1 MLRGEAFIIT
11 GVEPNA
17 RAALEEAI
25 EARGGKLLKEEDL
38 QPEGLSVACVSAGG
52 HFRSA
57 RVPAELQ
64 AKPFERS
71 RSAQNV
77 THTPLCPCSERRPI
91 PCCLFLGEQR
101 LLDGGHV
108 TLVCGELKRTLKV
121 GGEA

>member
-64 AKPFERS
+64 ANLSSGPDLPKMS
-71 RSAQNV
+71 
-77 THTPLCPCSERRPI
+77 
-91 PCCLFLGEQR
+91 
-101 LLDGGHV
+101 
-108 TLVCGELKRTLKV
+108 
-121 GGEA
+121 